1 MISREQIEQLGA
13 FDGRGARVLSLYLD
27 LDPRRQVVRSYR
39 IVFEDLVK
47 EARERL
53 DKPALKEL
61 QSEVER
67 VQAWMETQKPRGKGL
82 ALFSCTPR
90 ELWLPHFLN
99 PRIKDHLAFETEPD
113 TGPLLDFLDEYERYA
128 VALVNKE
135 KARLFTVFMGEVEES
150 DAFKDLVP
158 HKTDQGGW
166 AQGRYQRHHEAHVHW
181 HLKKVVRRLSEVMGR
196 RRFDRLIIGGPE
208 EATSGLRH
216 LLPKA
221 LASRL
226 VAIVPADVAANERDV
241 LDLTLAIEGRAER
254 EAEERVIHE
263 LFELAGAGGR
273 AILGPEPTFDALW
286 LGEVMTLVVADE
298 ADVAGGECPS
308 CGRLQPGAITNCRND
323 RTLIQAVP
331 DLLHRAMRRTLD
343 LAGNVEVVRGDAARR
358 LLEAG
363 GGVGALL
370 RFRAAHE
377 TPTGTS

>member
-27 LDPRRQVVRSYR
+27 LDTRRQVVRSYR

-61 QSEVER
+61 HGEVER
-67 VQAWMETQKPRGKGL
+67 IQTWMEAQKPRGAGL

-90 ELWLPHFLN
+90 ELWLPYFL
-99 PRIKDHLAFETEPD
+99 PARIKDHLAYETTPD
-113 TGPLLDFLDEYERYA
+113 TAPLLDYLDEYERYA

-135 KARLFTVFMGEVEES
+135 KARLFTVFMGEIEES

-181 HLKKVVRRLSEVMGR
+181 HLKKVVRRLSEVLSR
-196 RRFDRLIIGGPE
+196 RRFDRLIIAGPE

-216 LLPKA
+216 LLPQA

-226 VAIVPADVAANERDV
+226 VAVVPADVSANERDI
-241 LDLTLAIEGRAER
+241 LDKTLAIEGRAER
-254 EAEERVIHE
+254 EAEERVVHE

-286 LGEVMTLVVADE
+286 LGEVMTLVAADGAE
-298 ADVAGGECPS
+298 VGGGECPN
-308 CGRLQPGAITNCRND
+308 CGRLQPGEITNCHACG
-323 RTLIQAVP
+323 TVIQPVP

-343 LAGNVEVVRGDAARR
+343 MAGNVEVVRGDAARR

-370 RFRAAHE
+370 RYRPAHE